1 MSTHPDDAVLHDFVD
16 GRLTDN
22 DREAVAFHLLD
33 CQRCQAIVA
42 ATEELIDS
50 GRAARAESAAP
61 ADLWSLVAATTIHER
76 AVRRHVLRSVR
87 RELAI
92 AAVVLMILSGAAGA
106 LGMRI
111 ALRAE
116 NGWGSSATTI
126 RHVDRVAVAPEIAI
140 ATHESVPAAEAVTV
154 LGEGVSVGV
163 GGHPPHT
170 PAPPQPPS
178 SDFNDLRALALA
190 TDFISQLMARE
201 SRAFNDLRGQV
212 RQSRIAQI
220 EDSLFLTNRKLTEL
234 RIAYESDPRDS
245 TRADEVKALFDERI
259 ALIRAAAA
267 EAEARTPE

>member
-1 MSTHPDDAVLHDFVD
+1 
-16 GRLTDN
+16 
-22 DREAVAFHLLD
+22 
-33 CQRCQAIVA
+33 
-42 ATEELIDS
+42 
-50 GRAARAESAAP
+50 
-61 ADLWSLVAATTIHER
+61 
-76 AVRRHVLRSVR
+76 VLRSVR

-126 RHVDRVAVAPEIAI
+126 RHVDRVAVAPKISI
-140 ATHESVPAAEAVTV
+140 ATHESVPAAEAVTA
-154 LGEGVSVGV
+154 LGEGVAVGA
-163 GGHPPHT
+163 GGHPHT
-170 PAPPQPPS
+170 PAPPGPPS
-178 SDFNDLRALALA
+178 SDVNDQRALALA
-190 TDFISQLMARE
+190 TDFIWQLINRE

-220 EDSLFLTNRKLTEL
+220 EDSLFQTNRKLTEL

-245 TRADEVKALFDERI
+245 ARADELKALFDERI